1 MLIQAAAT
9 QWNVDP
15 ALSRAEKGEVISP
28 VGDRL
33 TYGALVDA
41 AAKLPVPDKV
51 ELKDPKDF
59 TLIGTPAKRLDT
71 PEKVNGTAKFGI
83 DAIIP
88 GMKFAAVAA
97 CPVLG
102 GKLKSVAR
110 AITTSRSP
118 SRGSM
123 RTIGIWSIGAM
134 L

>member
-15 ALSRAEKGEVISP
+15 ALCRAEKGEVISP

-123 RTIGIWSIGAM
+123 RTIGIWSVGAM

>member
-15 ALSRAEKGEVISP
+15 ALCRAEKGEVIS
-28 VGDRL
+28 GDRL

-123 RTIGIWSIGAM
+123 RTIGIWSVGAM